1 VLKNVNPK
9 LKIIKKVNMSKAKLL
24 TIIAFIFAL
33 NTKAQSSDSTFI
45 KVLFLYGSKPKKEFK
60 TTEPTWFGGKW
71 GGHVGIEFAPNEVID
86 FIPQGSFH
94 VVSKKDRHS
103 KFVIH
108 TLDGFWSI
116 FGGNTEG
123 VRNPDSFGKGVKK
136 ATFMIPISKAQKA
149 KMDTIVNIYTSDTP
163 YDYAF
168 MGMRCAAATYDVLA
182 QLGIVESFSNTK
194 IIQKNFYPKKLR
206 KRLFTMAL
214 EKKWVVEKQ
223 EGSNR
228 RDWEE
233 D

>member
-1 VLKNVNPK
+1 MLKT
-9 LKIIKKVNMSKAKLL
+9 KLL
-24 TIIAFIFAL
+24 TVITFIIAF
-33 NTKAQSSDSTFI
+33 NTKAQTSDSIYI

-60 TTEPTWFGGKW
+60 ETESKWFGGKW

-94 VVSKKDRHS
+94 IVSKTERHS

-108 TLDGFWSI
+108 TLEGFWSI

-123 VRNPDSFGKGVKK
+123 VKK
-136 ATFMIPISKAQKA
+136 ATFLIPISKAQKA
-149 KMDTIVNIYTSDTP
+149 KMDTIVNIYTSETP

-182 QLGIVESFSNTK
+182 QLGIVESFSNAK

-206 KRLFTMAL
+206 QRLFTMAF
-214 EKKWVVEKQ
+214 KKNWVIERQ

-228 RDWEE
+228 RDWEG

>member
-1 VLKNVNPK
+1 
-9 LKIIKKVNMSKAKLL
+9 MSKIKLL
-24 TIIAFIFAL
+24 IILACFIAFNI
-33 NTKAQSSDSTFI
+33 KAQSSDSSFI
-45 KVLFLYGSKPKKEFK
+45 KVLFLYGSNPKKEFK
-60 TTEPTWFGGKW
+60 ATEPTWFGGKW

-86 FIPQGSFH
+86 FIPHGSFH
-94 VVSKKDRHS
+94 VVSKKEKHS

-123 VRNPDSFGKGVKK
+123 VKK
-136 ATFMIPISKAQKA
+136 ATFLIPISKAQRA
-149 KMDTIVNIYTSDTP
+149 KMDTIVNIYTSETP

-206 KRLFTMAL
+206 QRLFKMAL

-223 EGSNR
+223 EGSGR
-228 RDWEE
+228 RSWEA